1 MRPPPSGKADGQRG
15 CGGLIVTRNLQK
27 VYSGGGCAVEAL
39 RGVSLEVADGD
50 FVAIVGPSGSGK
62 STLMN
67 VLGCLDAASGGY
79 YALDGEDVTRLGSDG
94 LARVR
99 SRKIGFVFQNFNL
112 LPRLTAL
119 ENAALPLMY
128 LGVPLRERRERAEQ
142 ALRNVGLYHRRNHLP
157 AEMSGGQQQ
166 RVAIARALITRPPLL
181 LADEPTG
188 NLDSASGGEILRF
201 VESLHEGGT
210 TIVLITHDEGVARR
224 CRRRVE
230 MRDGR
235 IREL

>member
-1 MRPPPSGKADGQRG
+1 MRPPPSGKAEGQRG

-128 LGVPLRERRERAEQ
+128 LGVPLRERRER
-142 ALRNVGLYHRRNHLP
+142 
-157 AEMSGGQQQ
+157 
-166 RVAIARALITRPPLL
+166 
-181 LADEPTG
+181 
-188 NLDSASGGEILRF
+188 
-201 VESLHEGGT
+201 
-210 TIVLITHDEGVARR
+210 
-224 CRRRVE
+224 
-230 MRDGR
+230 RDGR
-235 IREL
+235 SSSSTSSSRVSAVSCASTAAGSTGSWKSRDVIGLPRRTASWPEGRDSTASNRRSSGVSSCVSATARRERRRTGRSSSSSSISIDARRERERTGRSS

>member
-1 MRPPPSGKADGQRG
+1 MRPAPSGKAEGQRG

-166 RVAIARALITRPPLL
+166 RVAIARALITQPPLL

-224 CRRRVE
+224 CRRGVE